1 MSDEKIL
8 RESDHPDKFWFRGM
22 SNRDFARRL
31 DTLCED
37 GSVMNDASERI
48 WALESEVDALKAEL
62 DAVMQLGVDKWLE
75 GDALNNNT
83 ATRAAEARKVA
94 LGAIDALRA
103 EVERLRE
110 AGKEVISADAEWGEN
125 PKQMENWADA
135 IAHLEQ
141 ALRGEGEK

>member
-1 MSDEKIL
+1 
-8 RESDHPDKFWFRGM
+8 M
-22 SNRDFARRL
+22 SNGNRIADERCNACTETGAISKVNALYMAKCAEYYKMRD
-31 DTLCED
+31 EH
-37 GSVMNDASERI
+37 
-48 WALESEVDALKAEL
+48 DALKAEL

-141 ALRGEGEK
+141 ALRGEGADRG